1 MAPGDPF
8 LLKVIS
14 VVHRVRVGP
23 EPLVSPPW
31 PALPVGSFKQRTSS
45 LFPEAARW
53 QGRRMPGDRKWCPCG
68 WGERAGTWRLSPV
81 LREVPWMQN
90 VPEALPT
97 TEERSLSEFSR

>member
-1 MAPGDPF
+1 
-8 LLKVIS
+8 
-14 VVHRVRVGP
+14 
-23 EPLVSPPW
+23 
-31 PALPVGSFKQRTSS
+31 
-45 LFPEAARW
+45 
-53 QGRRMPGDRKWCPCG
+53 MPGDRKWCPCG